1 MAHND
6 REVLCDFYDSIID
19 TIEDVNKKLK
29 AGDGMIRPSDA
40 EYVERLSKAAQN
52 AATTLAMIEH
62 SEMEDYSQ
70 DYRGSALSRDDYS
83 MMDGGTSH
91 ARGRRNA
98 PRDSMGR
105 YSGDYSREYQD
116 EARSMS
122 DNIRSRMR
130 SRDAQGNM

>member
-6 REVLCDFYDSIID
+6 KEILCDFYDNIID

-29 AGDGMIRPSDA
+29 AGDGMIRPTDA
-40 EYVERLSKAAQN
+40 EYVENLSKAAQN
-52 AATTLAMIEH
+52 AATTLTMIEH

-70 DYRGSALSRDDYS
+70 EYRGSYLSRDDRS
-83 MMDGGTSH
+83 MMDGGSSN

-105 YSGDYSREYQD
+105 YSGEYSREYSN

-122 DNIRSRMR
+122 DNIRRRMR
-130 SRDAQGNM
+130 NREMQEEM

>member
-6 REVLCDFYDSIID
+6 IEVLCDFYDSIIN
-19 TIEDVNKKLK
+19 TMEDVNKKLK

-52 AATTLAMIEH
+52 AATTMAMIEH
-62 SEMEDYSQ
+62 SEMDEYSQ
-70 DYRGSALSRDDYS
+70 DRGSYLSRDDRS
-83 MMDGGTSH
+83 MMDGGTSRT
-91 ARGRRNA
+91 RGRRNA

-130 SRDAQGNM
+130 SRDMQNDM

>member
-6 REVLCDFYDSIID
+6 IEVLCDFYDSIIN
-19 TIEDVNKKLK
+19 TMEDVNKKLK

-52 AATTLAMIEH
+52 AATTMAMIEH
-62 SEMEDYSQ
+62 SEMDEYSQ
-70 DYRGSALSRDDYS
+70 DRGSYLSRDDRS
-83 MMDGGTSH
+83 MMDGGTSR

-130 SRDAQGNM
+130 SRDMQGDM